1 MTQAVLT
8 TQVTEL
14 STESGLHK
22 EERQIIA
29 RELNFAVAD
38 TYKLLIETQ
47 GVHWNV
53 QGPLF
58 YSVHK
63 LTEEQYRE
71 MFEAVDELAE
81 RGRALGF
88 PAPQNFAVID
98 HLSSINEAEEGCDLQ
113 QQLEHLVACNEMI
126 ASEMRQMVRRA
137 EEINDV
143 KTADLLTERIGV
155 HEENAWMLRA
165 TIAS

>member
-1 MTQAVLT
+1 MTQAVLQ
-8 TQVTEL
+8 TQVTEF
-14 STESGLHK
+14 STDSGLQK
-22 EERQIIA
+22 EARQSMA

-63 LTEEQYRE
+63 LTEDQYRE
-71 MFEAVDELAE
+71 MFEAVDEMAE
-81 RGRALGF
+81 RSRALGF
-88 PAPQNFAVID
+88 PAPQNWAAMD
-98 HLSSINEAEEGCDLQ
+98 HLASLGDNQSGADLQ
-113 QQLEHLVACNEMI
+113 QQIEHLITCNEQL
-126 ASEMRQMVRRA
+126 ATEMRQMVRKA

-155 HEENAWMLRA
+155 HEDNAWMLRA